1 MVGIAVAVVFLMLS
15 TSFLGAFYSSNTAAS
30 SGSSGGHIYLV
41 TTTVG
46 GQNSSYFEDVQ
57 NGKVVKTW
65 PAPATA
71 SGSYLSSSSSGAGQS
86 SGASLGSRNL
96 SSQTNT
102 LLEKFSSFSATNV
115 SKNNSTSMDT
125 HGSGSTFNVTQS
137 YSLTSITLS
146 PTSSNLYVG
155 QTLQLKAVWSGGQS
169 PYSYV
174 WNVTQTSSDRVYA
187 SYYNNSTSFNSADF
201 NFTPDHPDTYLIRLT
216 VNGSTSGSG
225 LSAGAVISVQ
235 QQPQSH
241 KDKNNQYSLQNV
253 TLAPSTT
260 VMYLGQ
266 PITFVGNWT
275 GSSVV
280 YDYAWVVT
288 TDQNQWKSYYKGDK
302 NQIDNYNVTTDTSTS
317 FTFNPQY
324 GSYGIFYLYL
334 YVTPSTGHGSSD
346 QQDSLVAY
354 AQIVLMPGTPGV
366 SSLTVSP
373 SSVNANSEAGVPII
387 FTGNWTGGT
396 AP

>member
-1 MVGIAVAVVFLMLS
+1 MITRKFAKGFMVGIAVAVVFLMLS
-15 TSFLGAFYSSNTAAS
+15 TSFSSAFYSSNTAAS

-102 LLEKFSSFSATNV
+102 LLEKFSSFSAATVGRNY
-115 SKNNSTSMDT
+115 STSMDT

-155 QTLQLKAVWSGGQS
+155 QTLELKAVWSGGQS

-187 SYYNNSTSFNSADF
+187 SYYNNSSSLNSADF
-201 NFTPDHPDTYLIRLT
+201 NFTPDHPNTYLISLT

-260 VMYLGQ
+260 VMYLGR

-275 GSSVV
+275 GSSNV
-280 YDYAWVVT
+280 YNYAWVVT
-288 TDQNQWKSYYKGDK
+288 TDQNQWKLYYKGDK
-302 NQIDNYNVTTDTSTS
+302 NQIDNYNVTTDTST
-317 FTFNPQY
+317 
-324 GSYGIFYLYL
+324 
-334 YVTPSTGHGSSD
+334 
-346 QQDSLVAY
+346 
-354 AQIVLMPGTPGV
+354 
-366 SSLTVSP
+366 
-373 SSVNANSEAGVPII
+373 
-387 FTGNWTGGT
+387 
-396 AP
+396 